1 MSGVLSETD
10 IKIISD
16 LAAGA
21 LIRTRSEDRF
31 IEDVQALK
39 LKLSEGLAESTG
51 TANALPEGITE
62 DDITT
67 TMEANNM
74 TREQVLTRLGGKNG
88 S

>member
-21 LIRTRSEDRF
+21 LIRTRSEERF

-39 LKLSEGLAESTG
+39 LKLSEGLSEGKRTS
-51 TANALPEGITE
+51 NVFENKDLSLLPQGAPNNFTSSSGITFTVE
-62 DDITT
+62 
-67 TMEANNM
+67 
-74 TREQVLTRLGGKNG
+74 
-88 S
+88 